1 MCFDHD
7 SHPPIEPIAGGSIAH
22 EHLELTA
29 ADGTRFMAFRADAA
43 NPTGAGIIV
52 LPDVRGLHRYYEEL
66 TLRFAEAGIDAIA
79 IDFFGRSAGI
89 GDRGEGFDFMPHVA
103 ATTWETLQ
111 QDVAAAAAHLRATR
125 GVQALYDIG
134 FCFGGRLALDLA
146 TVSELALDGVIAFYG
161 WPVGAARNDL
171 PAPVDARGPDGVPG
185 AGHLRRRRPGHPRAS
200 AWRRSGRR
208 SRAAGRRP
216 PGDQLPGRAPQLLRP
231 QAGGVRRGVRRG
243 VGRGAAVRAALG

>member
-7 SHPPIEPIAGGSIAH
+7 SQPPIEPIAGGAIAH

-29 ADGTRFMAFRADAA
+29 ADGNRFAAFRADATS
-43 NPTGAGIIV
+43 PSGAGIVI
-52 LPDVRGLHRYYEEL
+52 LPDVRGLHHYYEEL

-89 GDRGEGFDFMPHVA
+89 GDRGEGFEFAAHVA
-103 ATTWETLQ
+103 ATTWTGLQ
-111 QDVAAAAAHLRATR
+111 ADVAAAAEHLRSER

-146 TVSELALDGVIAFYG
+146 SVPGLQLDGVIAFYG

-171 PAPVDARGPDGVPG
+171 PAPIDLVDAMGCPVLAIFGGADPG
-185 AGHLRRRRPGHPRAS
+185 IS
-200 AWRRSGRR
+200 ADKVE
-208 SRAAGRRP
+208 AF
-216 PGDQLPGRAPQLLRP
+216 
-231 QAGGVRRGVRRG
+231 
-243 VGRGAAVRAALG
+243 RAALEGAGVDHQVISYPDAPHSFFDRKQEEFADASAAAWDEVLAFVQP